1 LRRLSTEINSA
12 GLAGDRMVD
21 IQAIE
26 LTNYFV
32 EEMYEAVRNAVEST
46 GRPMDSSMLQV
57 MRDKKEQINSQRA
70 IANNAIAGVNT
81 LLSLQESLIRSLREP
96 LNHKVH

>member
-26 LTNYFV
+26 LTSYFI
-32 EEMYEAVRNAVEST
+32 EEMYDAVRNAVEGT

-81 LLSLQESLIRSLREP
+81 LLSLQENLVRSLREP
-96 LNHKVH
+96 LNHKIH